1 MLCTLAKSFPVYHG
15 SFNDLWSSSTA
26 HGLTRSLKLQF
37 ASLHTVN
44 WSRALFKL
52 GYSAYLCS
60 FTLGVVDFGLT
71 SAPYMF
77 NVLEATV
84 SCLLSTSCVKRMI
97 IWRILP
103 FNLHAIRVLI
113 KGLLEPEARSLSW
126 RVGFSPKV
134 ISHLH
139 QQHISTLAA
148 GPQSP
153 YATADLSTLSNSNV
167 HLPGLPHGL
176 HYGGN
181 MSQLNNTG
189 LSLNNRLQ
197 SCWTSHTGLI
207 HGDHSSLI
215 NSILPH
221 HFPHQNRL
229 SHQIMSPQ
237 QLQQQKLHLAVQ
249 PSLGHFS
256 ALPISIM

>member
-1 MLCTLAKSFPVYHG
+1 MVMMNYRSTICLKKMRNVAGPRHPGIIGDRGSG
-15 SFNDLWSSSTA
+15 SFSRESSSA
-26 HGLTRSLKLQF
+26 
-37 ASLHTVN
+37 AE
-44 WSRALFKL
+44 WSKEA
-52 GYSAYLCS
+52 
-60 FTLGVVDFGLT
+60 DFPDWFDQDFSDSECGQ
-71 SAPYMF
+71 SQQSS
-77 NVLEATV
+77 
-84 SCLLSTSCVKRMI
+84 SC
-97 IWRILP
+97 
-103 FNLHAIRVLI
+103 
-113 KGLLEPEARSLSW
+113 
-126 RVGFSPKV
+126 
-134 ISHLH
+134 SHLH

-153 YATADLSTLSNSNV
+153 YVTADLSTLSNSNV

-249 PSLGHFS
+249 PSLGQFS
-256 ALPISIM
+256 ALQSQLCNSFPFPSHLRKYGSGDYRNPRSKSSHKG